1 MTLIAVYG
9 PPGTGKTEYALKILA
24 EASEEGR
31 PFIYETYRRWMA
43 LDARARFID
52 FLDDSA
58 EGIKLAQR
66 SIVTTHALC
75 KRLLGISIL
84 SGKKLVSE
92 LKKIMRS
99 CNIYVTEEVSKE
111 LLTIVSSD
119 SVPDISELKTLP
131 AKIYTAYSYYV
142 DMFFDRELLE
152 DRIPLH
158 LFKIKPEKLYDFT
171 ERWIEH
177 LDSIG
182 MADFPY
188 LLVRGLNAEPPEVE
202 LYIADEFHDKT
213 KLKFELFKRHSS
225 KAKRR
230 FILFDPHQS
239 IYGYAGASPEYSLK
253 LWEEATKRVRLTPS
267 FRLSEEQRNFAARK
281 LGKPLDFECAG
292 STKIKK
298 VPRFS
303 WSDELLTDDTLVI
316 ARTRSLLKDFI
327 ESSLLGKPIVWNGFR
342 GWASRKDFVDTL
354 LRCRTKEKLS
364 YDEFQLLFKYLK
376 ASAFNGKKA
385 QLKRRMAEA
394 HKMGRLFFNV
404 ESFLSREFLRA
415 LHKGKIDDFL
425 DQRLM
430 GGIYSK
436 NLEYILRSNGYRFV
450 HLRTI
455 HGAKGAT
462 FANVVVL
469 RGITSKIHRAIQYND
484 FQRGE
489 ERRVWYVAVTRASQN
504 LYYCDYPF
512 TVHVF
517 SEP

>member
-1 MTLIAVYG
+1 MTLIAIYG
-9 PPGTGKTEYALKILA
+9 PPGTGKTEYALKVLA

-31 PFIYETYRRWMA
+31 SFIYETYRRWMM

-52 FLDDSA
+52 FFDEPS
-58 EGIKLAQR
+58 EGIRYARKF
-66 SIVTTHALC
+66 IVTTHALC
-75 KRLLGISIL
+75 KRLLGTTIL

-92 LKKIMRS
+92 IKKVMRD
-99 CNIYVTEEVSKE
+99 CNIFMDANAIKE
-111 LLTIVSSD
+111 LLSVVSSD
-119 SVPDISELKTLP
+119 VVPDISELKTLP

-142 DMFFDRELLE
+142 DMFFDRKLFEMRL
-152 DRIPLH
+152 PL
-158 LFKIKPEKLYDFT
+158 IEVKPTKVYDFT

-188 LLVRGLNAEPPEVE
+188 LLVRGLDVEPPEVDI
-202 LYIADEFHDKT
+202 YIADEFHDKT

-225 KAKRR
+225 KAKKRY
-230 FILFDPHQS
+230 ILFDPQQS
-239 IYGYAGASPEYSLK
+239 IYGYAGADPKYSLK
-253 LWEEATKRVRLTPS
+253 LWEEASKRMMLSPS
-267 FRLSEEQRNFAARK
+267 LRVSEEQRDFAAKK

-292 STKIKK
+292 STKIRE
-298 VPRFS
+298 VSRFLKL
-303 WSDELLTDDTLVI
+303 ENLLTDDTLVL
-316 ARTRSLLKDFI
+316 ARTRGLLADFI
-327 ESSLLGKPIVWNGFR
+327 ENTLLGKPIVWDGFR
-342 GWASRKDFVDTL
+342 GWASRRDFVDAL
-354 LRCRTKEKLS
+354 LRCRISQKLS

-385 QLKRRMAEA
+385 QLKRRMDEA
-394 HKMGRLFFNV
+394 RKMGRLSFNV

-415 LHKGKIDDFL
+415 LREGDIDSFL

-430 GGIYSK
+430 EGYTK
-436 NLEYILRSNGYRFV
+436 NLHSILQNNGYRYI

-462 FANVVVL
+462 FANVIVL
-469 RGITSKIHRAIQYND
+469 RGITAKIARAIQYDN
-484 FQRGE
+484 FQREE

-512 TVHVF
+512 TIHTF
-517 SEP
+517 PEP